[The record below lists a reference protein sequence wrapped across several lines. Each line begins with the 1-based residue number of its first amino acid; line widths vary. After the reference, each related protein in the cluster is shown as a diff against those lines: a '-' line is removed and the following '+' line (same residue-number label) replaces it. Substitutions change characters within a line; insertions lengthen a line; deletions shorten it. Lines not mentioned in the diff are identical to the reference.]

1 MILRVLLNGAYTSGE
16 KLAIILPQI
25 AAVLVIIFLILP
37 LHEWAHGFVAHKLG
51 DDTAKREGRL
61 TFNPIASI
69 DPIGALFILLFGFG
83 WAKPVPINPNNFKH
97 RRSGMALT
105 ALAGP
110 VVSGGNVDVNV
121 LDRIIDKGLQ
131 ENGRIAE
138 FSVMMADKPENNP
151 VMFELLY
158 ELPWRAERFSPDV
171 WLQGYL
177 KARYGG
183 ELSPEVMEAWRAL
196 EHTVY
201 NASKNSPGEG
211 TLESLLCARPG
222 FHLDRTSTWGY
233 SKLFYSPDSTSKA
246 ADLMLSVAEQ
256 YKGNNNFEYLLHIC
270 KHLHKRLGSMKCAF
284 QNFIIFLRI

>member
-1 MILRVLLNGAYTSGE
+1 MILRVLLNGAYPSGE

-110 VVSGGNVDVNV
+110 VSNLVAALVGAFVYVGVFVLTKGDAPSWVYYCFQYYISINVSLAVFNLLPLPP
-121 LDRIIDKGLQ
+121 LDGSKIVG
-131 ENGRIAE
+131 A
-138 FSVMMADKPENNP
+138 F
-151 VMFELLY
+151 
-158 ELPWRAERFSPDV
+158 
-171 WLQGYL
+171 
-177 KARYGG
+177 
-183 ELSPEVMEAWRAL
+183 LSPKME
-196 EHTVY
+196 
-201 NASKNSPGEG
+201 
-211 TLESLLCARPG
+211 
-222 FHLDRTSTWGY
+222 
-233 SKLFYSPDSTSKA
+233 
-246 ADLMLSVAEQ
+246 MQ
-256 YKGNNNFEYLLHIC
+256 YYKYQ
-270 KHLHKRLGSMKCAF
+270 R
-284 QNFIIFLRI
+284 FIIPIVFILLFSGVMTGPLNVVQDAFLNGILWLAQLPFRWFGAL